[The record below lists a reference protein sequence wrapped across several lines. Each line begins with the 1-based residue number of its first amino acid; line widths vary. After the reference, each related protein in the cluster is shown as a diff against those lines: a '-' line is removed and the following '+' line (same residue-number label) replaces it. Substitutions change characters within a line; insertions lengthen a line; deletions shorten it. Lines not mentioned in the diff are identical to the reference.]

1 MGKKKTFYVGD
12 VYVESGLCY
21 IGDPGSIIPD
31 PARPPRNFNP
41 EGEEPG
47 PLDWDNFMYLLDDV
61 EHQKGEPM
69 DGAPEVLALEVLG
82 KGQGL
87 VFPAGQGDGIY
98 PVYITLDNGGRPEA
112 AYISFKMPPGQ
123 A

>member
-1 MGKKKTFYVGD
+1 MPKKKTFHVGD
-12 VYVESGLCY
+12 IYVDSGLCY

-31 PARPPRNFNP
+31 SSQPAKNFNP
-41 EGEEPG
+41 DGEEEG

-61 EHQKGEPM
+61 EHQKGAPL

-87 VFPAGQGDGIY
+87 VFPAGHGDGIY
-98 PVYITLDNGGRPEA
+98 PVYITLGNDGRPEA
-112 AYISFKMPPGQ
+112 AMIVFKSGG
-123 A
+123 

>member
-21 IGDPGSIIPD
+21 IGDPGSIVPD
-31 PARPPRNFNP
+31 SRQPAKNFNP

-47 PLDWDNFMYLLDDV
+47 PLDWDNFMYLLDGL
-61 EHQKGEPM
+61 EKRTPKL
-69 DGAPEVLALEVLG
+69 DGAPEALAVEPLG

-98 PVYITLDNGGRPEA
+98 PVYITLDDGGRTEA
-112 AYISFKMPPGQ
+112 AYISFRMPPGQ